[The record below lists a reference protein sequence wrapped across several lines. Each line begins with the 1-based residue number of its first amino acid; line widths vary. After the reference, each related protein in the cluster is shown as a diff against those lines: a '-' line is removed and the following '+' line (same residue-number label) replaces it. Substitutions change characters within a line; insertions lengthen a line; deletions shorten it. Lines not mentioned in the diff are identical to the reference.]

1 MGFIREVTMA
11 KGSGRKSQAE
21 AKVERFTWFCMVAV
35 FAVIYML
42 PESADGNFPNWIVP
56 FSGAVILL
64 GSGMY
69 QYMHHWR
76 VSPIT
81 WMSGTFMVLL
91 TAINLSVNENMDF
104 YGVTL
109 LTFAAVIGV
118 GVLTGET

>member
-1 MGFIREVTMA
+1 MA
-11 KGSGRKSQAE
+11 KGRGRKSEAE
-21 AKVERFTWFCMVAV
+21 AKVERFTWFCMILV
-35 FAVIYML
+35 FAFLYML
-42 PESADGNFPNWIVP
+42 PEDGNDIPNWIVP

-69 QYMHHWR
+69 QYKHHWR

-81 WMSGTFMVLL
+81 WMSGTFMMLL
-91 TAINLSVNENMDF
+91 AAINLSVNENMDF

-109 LTFAAVIGV
+109 LTFAVVIGV

>member
-1 MGFIREVTMA
+1 MT
-11 KGSGRKSQAE
+11 KGSGRKSKAE
-21 AKVERFTWFCMVAV
+21 AKVERFTWFCMVLV

-42 PESADGNFPNWIVP
+42 PESTEGNNVPRWIVP
-56 FSGAVILL
+56 FSGSVILL